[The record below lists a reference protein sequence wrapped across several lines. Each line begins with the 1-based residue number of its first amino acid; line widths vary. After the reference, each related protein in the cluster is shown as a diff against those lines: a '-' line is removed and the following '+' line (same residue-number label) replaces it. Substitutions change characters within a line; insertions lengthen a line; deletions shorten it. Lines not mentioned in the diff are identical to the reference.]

1 MIQATPAEIF
11 STQYSHCTSG
21 KPLVL
26 ISVCVQVVIISLVKF
41 QNHFYAEMEEYLS
54 TLDPRQ
60 TSLAKKRNWS
70 RFYSTSSK
78 SIKPWEI
85 NYKYLT
91 EIIPK
96 WRRLQTLTSHLSTGI
111 GWDWI
116 FIICLS
122 FSLPR
127 KYNFPS
133 PVDLMVNVNLMIAI
147 EPQNWNK
154 IQAHFYSDHT
164 VYPT

>member
-11 STQYSHCTSG
+11 SAQYSHCTSG
-21 KPLVL
+21 KPRVAHFSMCPSCYYLACQIPKSFL
-26 ISVCVQVVIISLVKF
+26 CWDGRISVYIG
-41 QNHFYAEMEEYLS
+41 
-54 TLDPRQ
+54 PRQ

-91 EIIPK
+91 ETIPK
-96 WRRLQTLTSHLSTGI
+96 WTRLQTLTSHLSTGI

-127 KYNFPS
+127 KYSFPF
-133 PVDLMVNVNLMIAI
+133 PVELTVNVNLMTAI

-154 IQAHFYSDHT
+154 IQAHFYSGRT
-164 VYPT
+164 EYQT